1 MTLTKEQFDTFLDT
15 VTDTAMEEFGY
26 DAWRSTSLLIQ
37 LTAKMGRYLGN
48 LAEINPDDENLYK
61 AHVIMDG
68 CAALISESYNVPTDD
83 ERFEEVQKF
92 YDMAVGTFI
101 QDLSDDALIDMVML
115 GHLSNFIAGMRTY
128 AWDTV
133 IKEQGPSE
141 SKFEA
146 LKLAK
151 RDEMAVKLATTQI
164 SELLF
169 V

>member
-1 MTLTKEQFDTFLDT
+1 
-15 VTDTAMEEFGY
+15 MEEFGY

-48 LAEINPDDENLYK
+48 LAQSNPDDENLYK
-61 AHVIMDG
+61 AHVVMDG
-68 CAALISESYNVPTDD
+68 CAALISETYNVPTTD

-92 YDMAVGTFI
+92 YDAVVGTFI
-101 QDLSDDALIDMVML
+101 KDLSDDALVDMVML
-115 GHLSNFIAGMRTY
+115 GNITNFIAGMRTY
-128 AWDTV
+128 AWDSV

-151 RDEMAVKLATTQI
+151 RDEMAVELATAQA

-169 V
+169 A